1 MSAHPVR
8 QIFLGFIRLHILY
21 HARQEP
27 VFGAWLMDELRRH
40 GYAVG
45 PGMLYPTLHA
55 LERAGFLASRMD
67 IVEGRRRR
75 LYRTTKAGAQV
86 LREGARGAQALL
98 AEIGQGG
105 E

>member
-1 MSAHPVR
+1 MPAHPVR
-8 QIFLGFIRLHILY
+8 EIFLGFIRLHILY

-27 VFGAWLMDELRRH
+27 VFGAWLMGELRRH

-45 PGMLYPTLHA
+45 PGTLYPTLHV
-55 LERAGFLASRMD
+55 LEQAGFLGSRLEV
-67 IVEGRRRR
+67 VEGRRRR

-86 LREGARGAQALL
+86 LREGRRRAQELL
-98 AEIGQGG
+98 TEIGQSG

>member
-1 MSAHPVR
+1 MPAHPVR

-21 HARQEP
+21 HARQEA

-45 PGMLYPTLHA
+45 PGTLYPTLHA
-55 LERAGFLASRMD
+55 LERAGFLASRMNV
-67 IVEGRRRR
+67 VEGRRRR

-98 AEIGQGG
+98 AEIGRVG